1 MPTLVL
7 AYRQDPI
14 HPFGYG
20 QALAGI
26 IPGAE
31 FREITSKSISKER
44 HGAEV
49 QQFIGEFLQ
58 KHFAAK

>member
-1 MPTLVL
+1 M
-7 AYRQDPI
+7 D
-14 HPFGYG
+14 FEYG
-20 QALAGI
+20 QILAGL

-31 FREITSKSISKER
+31 FQEVTSKSISKER

-49 QQFIGEFLQ
+49 QRFLTEFLQ